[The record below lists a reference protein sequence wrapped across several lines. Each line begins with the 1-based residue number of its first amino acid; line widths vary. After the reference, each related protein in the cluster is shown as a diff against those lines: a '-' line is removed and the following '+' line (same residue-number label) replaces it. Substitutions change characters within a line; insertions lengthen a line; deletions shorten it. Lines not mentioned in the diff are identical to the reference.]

1 MDVASNL
8 ASWLEGDLSPTA
20 RIWSAAAPAL
30 ALVVYVFGGM
40 LVFSVRNA
48 LRGDFHDREMEK
60 RGSTLLLGAWLRN
73 YFAWLMSPVFN
84 LVLKSRLP
92 PNAITTLSL
101 LLAGGAG
108 VALAAGRF
116 ALGGWLY
123 VAAAVCDFLDG
134 RLARET
140 KQASESGAL
149 LDSVLDRYC
158 EAAVL
163 LGLAAYYS
171 DSWVLY
177 PVLFALVGSLLVS
190 YVKAR
195 GEAMG
200 VAFPNIG
207 LMQRPER
214 IVLLGASVAL
224 SPIIEGIVVPNDPA
238 PIHRLAVVGVV
249 VLAATTQIT
258 AIQRLFFGRK
268 ALSVTPPPS
277 GVFSRGSIFRN
288 LTSSSVATLADFGLV
303 TLLVAGGFGAP
314 IATLVGCVLG
324 GTIHF
329 TLGRY
334 WAFRGDLKT
343 SEQASRYVIVSGSS
357 ALLNSGLV
365 AVLLLLPSVP
375 YQLAWLLVRGAVFL
389 TWNHPLSRDYV
400 FERTVNLEDAAEQ
413 PAAVVEADEGSLSNA
428 VATALQAPFQ
438 TQAILAYAASNQSHR
453 LPDARGLLERRL
465 GFEAR
470 DLGVREARREDES
483 GPYLNPADPMLR
495 TG

>member
-30 ALVVYVFGGM
+30 ALVAYVFGGM
-40 LVFSVRNA
+40 VVFAARNR

-73 YFAWLMSPVFN
+73 YFAWLMSPVFG

-123 VAAAVCDFLDG
+123 VGAAVCDFLDG

-140 KQASESGAL
+140 GKASESGAL

-177 PVLFALVGSLLVS
+177 PVLFALVGSMLVP

-214 IVLLGASVAL
+214 IVLLGATVAL
-224 SPIIEGIVVPNDPA
+224 SPIVEAIVVPNDPA
-238 PIHRLAVVGVV
+238 PLHRLAVVGVV

-258 AIQRLFFGRK
+258 AVQRLFFGRK
-268 ALSVTPPPS
+268 ALSDVPPPS
-277 GVFSRGSIFRN
+277 GAFARGSIFRN
-288 LTSSSVATLADFGLV
+288 LTSSSVATLADFSLV
-303 TLLVAGGFGAP
+303 AGLVAGGLGAP
-314 IATLVGCVLG
+314 VATLLGCVLG
-324 GTIHF
+324 GAIHF

-343 SEQASRYVIVSGSS
+343 SEQASRYLIVSGSS

-365 AVLLLLPSVP
+365 AVLLLLPSMP
-375 YQLAWLLVRGAVFL
+375 YQIAWVLVRGAVFL

-400 FERTVNLEDAAEQ
+400 FEHRGVKQPEAAE
-413 PAAVVEADEGSLSNA
+413 PDVSAAGSLSNA
-428 VATALQAPFQ
+428 LASALQTPLRGEAAF
-438 TQAILAYAASNQSHR
+438 AYAVSTG
-453 LPDARGLLERRL
+453 DALGVVERRFAGL
-465 GFEAR
+465 EVSSGGGR
-470 DLGVREARREDES
+470 DLRVGRRDDES
-483 GPYLNPADPMLR
+483 GAYPHPADPMLR

>member
-30 ALVVYVFGGM
+30 ALVVYVCGGM
-40 LVFSVRNA
+40 LVFAARNA
-48 LRGDFHDREMEK
+48 MRGAFHDREMEK

-73 YFAWLMSPVFN
+73 YFAWLMSPIFR

-116 ALGGWLY
+116 ALGGWLF

-140 KQASESGAL
+140 GRASESGAL
-149 LDSVLDRYC
+149 LDSVLDRYS

-171 DSWVLY
+171 NSWVLY

-214 IVLLGASVAL
+214 IVLLGGTVAL
-224 SPIIEGIVVPNDPA
+224 SPIIEAIVVPNDPA
-238 PIHRLAVVGVV
+238 PVHRLAVVGVV

-258 AIQRLFFGRK
+258 AVQRLFFGRQ
-268 ALSVTPPPS
+268 ALSQTPPAS
-277 GVFSRGSIFRN
+277 GAFARGSIFRN
-288 LTSSSVATLADFGLV
+288 LTSSSVATVADFALV
-303 TLLVAGGFGAP
+303 AGLVAGGLGAP
-314 IATLVGCVLG
+314 FATLLGCVLG
-324 GTIHF
+324 GVIHF
-329 TLGRY
+329 TLGRT
-334 WAFRGDLKT
+334 WAFRGDLRT
-343 SEQASRYVIVSGSS
+343 SEQAYRYLIVSGSS

-365 AVLLLLPSVP
+365 AVLLLLPSMP
-375 YQLAWLLVRGAVFL
+375 YQIAWLLVRGAVFL

-400 FERTVNLEDAAEQ
+400 FERREVVVQTPVAT
-413 PAAVVEADEGSLSNA
+413 PSAVEGSLSNG
-428 VATALQAPFQ
+428 VAAALQAPFRPED
-438 TQAILAYAASNQSHR
+438 LVAYAISAGNDGI
-453 LPDARGLLERRL
+453 LVERRL
-465 GFEAR
+465 GLELTRDLGVR
-470 DLGVREARREDES
+470 DLGVREPRRDEES
-483 GPYLNPADPMLR
+483 GPFMNPADPLLR